1 MVECQ
6 LPKLKV
12 ASSSLVTCSSFPQ
25 KICKS
30 AVDPRTQTSLREVHM
45 KSAIILFGCLA
56 FLFLSSSAGSAP
68 ARQQNQREEFVATGN
83 MPSVG
88 GGEMIGP
95 GSTVNVNIVLDS
107 YSTDQE
113 ARVMVS
119 QFASGG
125 YKALRKSLG
134 KATVKGRITL
144 GRDGSFELK
153 LVRSKTTAGIRRI
166 FAVGERPI
174 RFFDAYYSG
183 RTHDY
188 QFGVLQLELKADG
201 GAEDGSGVLIHGGR
215 VKVLEADAITL
226 EESAVQPVRLAGVRK
241 P

>member
-1 MVECQ
+1 
-6 LPKLKV
+6 
-12 ASSSLVTCSSFPQ
+12 
-25 KICKS
+25 
-30 AVDPRTQTSLREVHM
+30 M

-68 ARQQNQREEFVATGN
+68 ANQQNQREEFVATGN

-125 YKALRKSLG
+125 YKALRKSLK
-134 KATVKGRITL
+134 KATVKGTITFN
-144 GRDGSFELK
+144 GRDGRFDLK
-153 LVRSKTTAGIRRI
+153 LVRSKTTDGIRRI
-166 FAVGERPI
+166 FAVGELPI
-174 RFFDAYYSG
+174 HFFDAYYSG

-188 QFGVLQLELKADG
+188 QFGILRLEFKADG

-215 VKVLEADAITL
+215 IKVLEADAITL